1 MYIFFFFN
9 DTATTE
15 IYTLHIV
22 GSVRCV
28 QETVS
33 TQSTWDNNPI
43 LKYLQYHMIYILLRG
58 STTKPLEQNRKTTQL
73 KTKVN
78 QVLIFL
84 TFKKDKLIIKMM
96 EKLWKA
102 EIPSLVGGID
112 KLIKAKSISNFKK
125 NSLVFIQAEYKCP
138 LNLQT
143 KTHNL
148 E

>member
-1 MYIFFFFN
+1 
-9 DTATTE
+9 
-15 IYTLHIV
+15 
-22 GSVRCV
+22 
-28 QETVS
+28 
-33 TQSTWDNNPI
+33 
-43 LKYLQYHMIYILLRG
+43 
-58 STTKPLEQNRKTTQL
+58 
-73 KTKVN
+73 
-78 QVLIFL
+78 
-84 TFKKDKLIIKMM
+84 MM